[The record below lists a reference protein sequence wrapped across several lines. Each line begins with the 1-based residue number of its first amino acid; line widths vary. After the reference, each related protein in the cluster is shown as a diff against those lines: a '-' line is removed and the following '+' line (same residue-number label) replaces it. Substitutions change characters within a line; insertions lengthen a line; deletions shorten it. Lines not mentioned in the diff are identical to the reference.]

1 MADPPGEP
9 EGRPVD
15 LLSSQTPRPV
25 SASTCPPQTQGDTWT
40 GVPCSSPASARIASC
55 PSQAPSLSPHPLR
68 TFPGAEPTPG
78 APRGGQQ
85 RRSAESSP
93 ALGAGAAPRRSL
105 CPRSAGRASCLP
117 VCTSARP
124 QRCLTAL
131 PFPPRV
137 PCRPRPGSPAPG
149 AAGHPRSPRL
159 RGRDTDTQEALA
171 GAEGPQAP
179 LPPPRPAP
187 ARTHTALPP
196 LSVSRLS
203 GGGRL
208 LPSHCVTS

>member
-1 MADPPGEP
+1 M
-9 EGRPVD
+9 D

-40 GVPCSSPASARIASC
+40 GSPPPPPPPPASQAS
-55 PSQAPSLSPHPLR
+55 SLSPHPLR
-68 TFPGAEPTPG
+68 TFLGAEPAPE

-105 CPRSAGRASCLP
+105 CPRSAGRVSRLP
-117 VCTSARP
+117 VCASARP

-137 PCRPRPGSPAPG
+137 ARRPRPGSPAPG
-149 AAGHPRSPRL
+149 AAGHLRSPRL
-159 RGRDTDTQEALA
+159 RGRDTNTQEALA